1 MSGTLGWKLLLHQ
14 VLSCID
20 CILAVCHNLV
30 VEPDNVKAMV
40 LSDVPHHNPAYLP
53 AVYILL

>member
-1 MSGTLGWKLLLHQ
+1 MPETQGWKLLLHQ

-30 VEPDNVKAMV
+30 VEPNNVKAMA
-40 LSDVPHHNPAYLP
+40 LLDVPHHNPAYLA